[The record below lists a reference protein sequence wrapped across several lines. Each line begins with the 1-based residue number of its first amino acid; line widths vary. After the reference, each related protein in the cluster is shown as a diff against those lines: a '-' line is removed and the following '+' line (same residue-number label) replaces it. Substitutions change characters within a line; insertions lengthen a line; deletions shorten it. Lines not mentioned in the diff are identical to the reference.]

1 MSKFGST
8 LRRVVVHTPES
19 WMNPMAR
26 AHRLARRRFR
36 RTVTE
41 WHAFLAESERW
52 SQDEL
57 DAYAL
62 AQLRDLLRHAY
73 EHVPYYRAVFDR
85 LDARPEDIRRLEDL
99 RSLPTLSKREL
110 QDRQEA
116 LLASNVRSRDRT
128 YSQPAARPAS
138 PSASSMTGTPAPRS
152 GHS

>member
-1 MSKFGST
+1 MRRLTSTLFDGLGDATGYGLSSPTSPRPNAKRSSAVLTSLALGSRPFALTATRAPLEPISTIFAGNTQEQRLISVSKFGST

-41 WHAFLAESERW
+41 WQAFLAESERW

-62 AQLRDLLRHAY
+62 AQLRDLLR
-73 EHVPYYRAVFDR
+73 
-85 LDARPEDIRRLEDL
+85 RRL
-99 RSLPTLSKREL
+99 R
-110 QDRQEA
+110 A
-116 LLASNVRSRDRT
+116 
-128 YSQPAARPAS
+128 
-138 PSASSMTGTPAPRS
+138 
-152 GHS
+152 